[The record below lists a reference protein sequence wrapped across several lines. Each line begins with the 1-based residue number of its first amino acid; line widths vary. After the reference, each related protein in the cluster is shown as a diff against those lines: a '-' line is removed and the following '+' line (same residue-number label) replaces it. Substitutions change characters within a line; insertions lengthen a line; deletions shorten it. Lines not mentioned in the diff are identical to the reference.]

1 MLYKVDQL
9 ETSWEQTSQCP
20 ESTGQ
25 RTFPT
30 LTLTVLALAVTAEA
44 WCQSKTQFLC
54 VISFVCAVFPLFDG
68 FKSIK
73 ALSELLYLSQGPWI

>member
-25 RTFPT
+25 HTFPT
-30 LTLTVLALAVTAEA
+30 LTLTILTLAVTAEA
-44 WCQSKTQFLC
+44 QCQSKTQLLC
-54 VISFVCAVFPLFDG
+54 VISFVLFSHCLMG
-68 FKSIK
+68 LNKFKC
-73 ALSELLYLSQGPWI
+73 PP